1 MPVRPREGGGV
12 RRGRQ
17 VSEKAAGV
25 SERAKTEL
33 AAEVRKVA
41 SAAKFL
47 PLPRRFLQAS
57 RARRRRRQGSGRG
70 ARTMAAAPVP
80 ARVPTRLHYRVQLRF
95 VTEEQLFAAGP
106 LSPPNPKS
114 LWLEV
119 HPAGEEADATV
130 TDGEVLARPTRA
142 NPAWKLRPLC
152 ARVEGAVVWKG
163 RAKAV
168 WARGALTG
176 GGRALSRGPAHLC
189 TPTAS

>member
-17 VSEKAAGV
+17 VSGKAAGV

-80 ARVPTRLHYRVQLRF
+80 AQVPMRLHYRVQLRF